1 MTAAVR
7 PWLWRAAAACTL
19 LHLGACFLPVNPLV
33 RFSAY
38 QVPYFRQDDFARP
51 FSQWKAGRPVVW
63 TIRYRATPHS
73 DSELVIPH
81 AGPAIYGAQM
91 TGSGGRG
98 GSFTPSRAELVKLVD
113 ALLESKVFDLFDGHY
128 GAYNQGGGL
137 QGPEIRFEVAGVLK
151 HVSFD
156 RDLPVSL
163 SWEAGAL
170 DMASRAIESL
180 GLRYMGKPAASPT
193 PRPSAR

>member
-1 MTAAVR
+1 MTASVLKGLRWGVLAYAS
-7 PWLWRAAAACTL
+7 LS
-19 LHLGACFLPVNPLV
+19 LGACFLPVNPLV

-38 QVPYFRQDDFARP
+38 QVPYFRQDDFARLLN
-51 FSQWKAGRPVVW
+51 QWKSGRPVVW

-81 AGPAIYGAQM
+81 TGAAIYGAQT

-98 GSFTPSRAELVKLVD
+98 GNFTPTRAELIKMVD

-137 QGPEIRFEVAGVLK
+137 QGPEIRIEVGGLLK

-156 RDLPVSL
+156 LDLPPSL

-170 DMASRAIESL
+170 DSANRAIANL
-180 GLRYMGKPAASPT
+180 GLRYINKTLPAPKGADP
-193 PRPSAR
+193 

>member
-1 MTAAVR
+1 MFRAR
-7 PWLWRAAAACTL
+7 RWLGRAAAVGAL
-19 LHLGACFLPVNPLV
+19 LSLGACFLPVNPLV

-51 FSQWKAGRPVVW
+51 FNQWKAGRPVEW
-63 TIRYRATPHS
+63 TIRYRSTPHS
-73 DSELVIPH
+73 DAELVIPH
-81 AGPAIYGAQM
+81 TGPAIYGAQM

-98 GSFTPSRAELVKLVD
+98 GSFTPTRAELVKLVD
-113 ALLESKVFDLFDGHY
+113 SLLESKVFDLFDGHY

-156 RDLPVSL
+156 RDIPVSL

-170 DMASRAIESL
+170 DAASRAIRNL
-180 GLRYMGKPAASPT
+180 GLRYIG
-193 PRPSAR
+193 RPSASPSPRLNPR